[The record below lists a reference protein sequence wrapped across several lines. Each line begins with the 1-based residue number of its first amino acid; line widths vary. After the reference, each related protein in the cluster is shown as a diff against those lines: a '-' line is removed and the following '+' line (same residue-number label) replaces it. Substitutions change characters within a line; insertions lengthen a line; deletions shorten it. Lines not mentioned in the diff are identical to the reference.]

1 MFEKYQLLFGG
12 PLTGDSRDGVIEV
25 GYHSLDDDCYS
36 SPYTRNFA
44 LPALSRAQVN
54 DGKIKVSLGMDVYGQ
69 DKVIGYWTITLPI
82 PECSDVTDWAAAATE
97 EGWSC
102 TVDDQE
108 YEYADFHIL
117 NTIGNN
123 ADICADGLPIRD
135 DAAIFCEQSDGVV
148 RGIFDWSNTRK
159 GTDNED
165 DSDGEGGT
173 ASDNRELD
181 WLDTIERFGSRS
193 RGDIACPV
201 DGETVAGRCA
211 NQLKSA
217 SQAFLKMAGPGG
229 PAIAALDISNL
240 TKLRSMFSGRCVQ
253 REHWRLGH
261 DGYHRHGLHVPRGI
275 RV

>member
-1 MFEKYQLLFGG
+1 M
-12 PLTGDSRDGVIEV
+12 
-25 GYHSLDDDCYS
+25 
-36 SPYTRNFA
+36 
-44 LPALSRAQVN
+44 
-54 DGKIKVSLGMDVYGQ
+54 
-69 DKVIGYWTITLPI
+69 
-82 PECSDVTDWAAAATE
+82 
-97 EGWSC
+97 
-102 TVDDQE
+102 
-108 YEYADFHIL
+108 
-117 NTIGNN
+117 
-123 ADICADGLPIRD
+123 
-135 DAAIFCEQSDGVV
+135 V

-240 TKLRSMFSGRCVQ
+240 TKLRSMFSGAAAFDENIGGWDTTDITDMGYMF
-253 REHWRLGH
+253 REASAFNHNLNGWVTDNVFNMERMFFKATAF
-261 DGYHRHGLHVPRGI
+261 DGLIGNWNTGLVRTMNRMFNGAKSFNQDI
-275 RV
+275 SDWNTDWLKT